1 MINIRVI
8 GNGTVSVSKPI
19 GQNKGPVTGPSMIIT
34 PMTKVTIL
42 ISGEKIDHSI
52 IYVGTNAFCL
62 KKSFT
67 SCHT

>member
-8 GNGTVSVSKPI
+8 GNGTISVSKPI

-42 ISGEKIDHSI
+42 ISGEKI
-52 IYVGTNAFCL
+52 
-62 KKSFT
+62 
-67 SCHT
+67 